1 MAVTRKTQKD
11 IGQYEPKFIGPFTL
25 RQSISLGLGAAL
37 CFVVCTSSI
46 SSNGIDATSLFTICF
61 TIMIPFFIFGWVKP
75 YGLRIE
81 DFIKECYVYHYLS
94 PHIRPYETET
104 TLETMEWDDPSKI
117 DEPNGKKQKTKK
129 YVHKKD
135 KEYPDYL

>member
-25 RQSISLGLGAAL
+25 RQSISLGIGAAL
-37 CFVVCTSSI
+37 CFVVCTSGI
-46 SSNGIDATSLFTICF
+46 SGGIDATSLFMICF
-61 TIMIPFFIFGWVKP
+61 SVMIPFFIFGWVKP
-75 YGLRIE
+75 YGMRIE
-81 DFIKECYVYHYLS
+81 EFIKEFYVYHYLS

-104 TLETMEWDDPSKI
+104 SLETFKWDDPAKA
-117 DEPNGKKQKTKK
+117 DEQDEKKQKAKK